1 MEQDISK
8 NTFGTLY
15 VVATP
20 IGNLK
25 DITLRALEI
34 FKSVDMVACEDT
46 RVGGF
51 LLHHFE
57 IKKPLVSYFQH
68 SKMTKIDYIIDELK
82 NGKNIALITD
92 AGTPGISDPGQA
104 LIQKIRDIDHLSLP
118 ISHLNEKSSNDKL
131 MNNEKCKIPIIPI
144 PGVTALAAAVSVSG
158 MVEKS
163 FYFAGFLPKKKG
175 RQTEFKFYKTL
186 DCPIVV
192 YESAMRLEKT
202 LLDIQ
207 NFLGEETE
215 VFISREIT
223 KMHEEYWGGN
233 VSEIISDLKNH
244 QMKGELVLII
254 KQIKAKKAKKEMS
267 DK

>member
-1 MEQDISK
+1 MEQENPNNS
-8 NTFGTLY
+8 FGTLY

-20 IGNLK
+20 IGNLR

-68 SKMTKIDYIIDELK
+68 SKMTKMDYIIDELK
-82 NGKNIALITD
+82 AGKNIALITD

-104 LIQKIRDIDHLSLP
+104 LISEIIKRQETNDNSAIQQLDNKI
-118 ISHLNEKSSNDKL
+118 K
-131 MNNEKCKIPIIPI
+131 IIPI

-163 FYFAGFLPKKKG
+163 FHFAGFVPKKKG
-175 RQTEFKFYKTL
+175 RQTQFKFYKTL
-186 DCPIVV
+186 DCPIII

-244 QMKGELVLII
+244 QMKGEVTLIF
-254 KQIKAKKAKKEMS
+254 KQGTRQK
-267 DK
+267 

>member
-1 MEQDISK
+1 MEKEISD
-8 NTFGTLY
+8 NLIGTLY

-82 NGKNIALITD
+82 AGKNIALITD
-92 AGTPGISDPGQA
+92 AGTPGISDPGQQ
-104 LIQKIRDIDHLSLP
+104 LVSQVHLADAS
-118 ISHLNEKSSNDKL
+118 IKV
-131 MNNEKCKIPIIPI
+131 IPI

-186 DCPIVV
+186 DCPIII

-202 LLDIQ
+202 LLDVQ
-207 NFLGEETE
+207 NFLGSETE

-233 VSEIISDLKNH
+233 VSEIISDLKSH

-267 DK
+267 DR